1 MVNVSDASFM
11 FGDNVFVVNLTV
23 VTAGKLQ
30 LQYQIINDH
39 RTREDQ
45 AKSIIKFMHIN
56 VNDNPAEIVTKICAS
71 NTWYPLAKPIL
82 LWNDTDFIK
91 YRVVAEG
98 S

>member
-1 MVNVSDASFM
+1 MP
-11 FGDNVFVVNLTV
+11 
-23 VTAGKLQ
+23 AGKLQ
-30 LQYQIINDH
+30 RQYKISNDN

-98 S
+98 I